1 MGFFAKIRNEGSNWL
16 EALLALHELN
26 KDHDDTTQVFRIIQA
41 LRSDSNESALERF
54 RTTPVGAR
62 VLDERRCLID
72 ALSDRSRL
80 AAMPEGS
87 LGRGYLDFMVAQGIS
102 AEGLAGMSTG
112 IWNEDG
118 SPDMV
123 TFQSWSRDMH
133 DLWHVAVGYG
143 PDPLGELCLLAFTFA
158 QYQSRGV
165 GLIALMGALRYS
177 LQCRDLRI
185 ARAVL
190 QGYRIG
196 RSSEWLPSHDW
207 EALLALPIEE
217 VRHRLR
223 LRPTT
228 AYAEAR
234 TLMPMHHRSGIA
246 PVAPFVQ
253 PA

>member
-1 MGFFAKIRNEGSNWL
+1 MSFLTTIRKEGSSWL
-16 EALLALHELN
+16 EALRALHELN

-41 LRSDSNESALERF
+41 LRSDSNERALERF

-62 VLDERRCLID
+62 VLAENRCLIE
-72 ALSDRSRL
+72 ALSDRATL
-80 AAMPEGS
+80 AAMPDGS
-87 LGRGYLDFMVAQGIS
+87 LGRAYLDFMVAQGIT

-118 SPDMV
+118 PPEMV

-143 PDPLGELCLLAFTFA
+143 PDPLGELCLLAFTYA
-158 QYQSRGV
+158 QYESRGV

-177 LQCRDLRI
+177 LQCRDVRI

-190 QGYRIG
+190 QGHRIG

-217 VRHRLR
+217 VRRRLR

-228 AYAEAR
+228 AYAAAR
-234 TLMPMHHRSGIA
+234 ALMPKHHRSGIA
-246 PVAPFVQ
+246 PVAPYVQ